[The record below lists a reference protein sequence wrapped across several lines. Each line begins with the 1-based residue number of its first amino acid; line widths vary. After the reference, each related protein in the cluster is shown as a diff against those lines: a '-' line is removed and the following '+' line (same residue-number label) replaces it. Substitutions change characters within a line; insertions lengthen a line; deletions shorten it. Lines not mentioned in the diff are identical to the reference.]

1 MRRLR
6 SAFGVWPVGLGILLS
21 LLFFWKLAFTNLI
34 LARGDTFLYFYPYWG
49 YRARALLSGHLPL
62 WNPYLF
68 MGAPFLANSQAGV
81 LYPLNWPLAFFPA
94 PAAVK
99 ISILLHLGLALAG
112 AFLFA
117 RRALGQSAPGALLSA
132 ALFAL
137 GGYLTSQVEH
147 VNQLQGLAWFPWLL
161 LSIQYSAASIQK
173 NALPSVPRLLPPA
186 LLLALQILAGHTQS
200 AFISLAGVIIYCL
213 ILTLLTPTPLHSHTP
228 SPMLL
233 RLLHS
238 SFVYLSF
245 VIASF
250 VILSALLSAA
260 QLLPTLELS
269 GQSLRGGG
277 LPLREAL
284 SFSLDPRL
292 LGRAL
297 LPGYSHG
304 LFSEFVAYLGVAGLA
319 LASLGAL
326 NARRTPQRL
335 ALLALA
341 AAGLAFALGA
351 FNPLYALLAAFPPLN
366 LFRVPA
372 RWLFLFA
379 FGAAMLAGHG
389 LDSLFQPR
397 RWIFLIP
404 GLLILISPLAN
415 NLTPAGETG
424 PLGPVHD
431 LRAWLLPLL
440 ILAALLYVPLP
451 DRWRK
456 WGVFIL
462 TLSEL
467 FFAAQILPYNHPT
480 TPEAY
485 SSIRPAMTQ
494 LLSSRQSS
502 VVSRQS
508 PPSTL
513 HSPLSNPPPR
523 FLSMSAL
530 RFDPGDLA
538 ELHSELDPQLPPDA
552 VYDAIVA
559 TKNKEV
565 LSPNLPL
572 TWGIPAVDGFDG
584 GILPLKH
591 YAAFTQLFTGEP
603 SADGRLRENLTS
615 APDPRLLSLVNARH
629 LVTDKVDDAWVDNVF
644 YDLQFTL
651 TLKDGETST
660 VAYVPKFQA
669 TALGLVADSYSGHA
683 QITFA
688 DGSISNLP
696 ISSARVHFDHPAA
709 PISIIL
715 SGPLTV
721 RGLSL
726 VDERSGAFQ
735 SLALGP
741 YRLVHSGDVKIY
753 ENLDV
758 LPRAFIVP
766 NALVI
771 SDDDAARASLADPN
785 FDPASTVILASAPSD
800 TFHLPPSTFHRE
812 VTITEYSSVL
822 IRLTADGP
830 GYLVLTDAYYPGWIA
845 TVDGSPAPILRAD
858 IMFRAVEL
866 PAGTHTVEF
875 RFKPASVKV
884 GLWISGVTW
893 VVVLTA
899 LILRHARN
907 RKTPL

>member
-34 LARGDTFLYFYPYWG
+34 LARGDTFLYFYPYWD
-49 YRARALLSGHLPL
+49 YRARVLLSGHLPL

-94 PAAVK
+94 PVAVK

-117 RRALGQSAPGALLSA
+117 RRALGQSALGALLST

-161 LSIQYSAASIQK
+161 LSIQYSVARSQK
-173 NALPSVPRLLPPA
+173 NALPTAHRLLPPA
-186 LLLALQILAGHTQS
+186 ILLALQLLAGHTQS
-200 AFISLAGVIIYCL
+200 AFISLAGATLYIL
-213 ILTLLTPTPLHSHTP
+213 ILNLITPRPPAPPLPRT
-228 SPMLL
+228 
-233 RLLHS
+233 LLHS
-238 SFVYLSF
+238 SFLIS
-245 VIASF
+245 SF

-319 LASLGAL
+319 LAALGAL

-389 LDSLFQPR
+389 LDALSQPR

-424 PLGPVHD
+424 PLGPVRD
-431 LRAWLLPLL
+431 LKEWLLPLL
-440 ILAALLYVPLP
+440 ILAVLLYVPLP
-451 DRWRK
+451 DHWRK

-494 LLSSRQSS
+494 LLAHLPSSSS
-502 VVSRQS
+502 PSDSRAAVPS
-508 PPSTL
+508 VDPPS
-513 HSPLSNPPPR
+513 
-523 FLSMSAL
+523 
-530 RFDPGDLA
+530 
-538 ELHSELDPQLPPDA
+538 
-552 VYDAIVA
+552 
-559 TKNKEV
+559 
-565 LSPNLPL
+565 
-572 TWGIPAVDGFDG
+572 
-584 GILPLKH
+584 
-591 YAAFTQLFTGEP
+591 
-603 SADGRLRENLTS
+603 
-615 APDPRLLSLVNARH
+615 
-629 LVTDKVDDAWVDNVF
+629 
-644 YDLQFTL
+644 
-651 TLKDGETST
+651 
-660 VAYVPKFQA
+660 
-669 TALGLVADSYSGHA
+669 
-683 QITFA
+683 
-688 DGSISNLP
+688 
-696 ISSARVHFDHPAA
+696 
-709 PISIIL
+709 
-715 SGPLTV
+715 
-721 RGLSL
+721 
-726 VDERSGAFQ
+726 
-735 SLALGP
+735 
-741 YRLVHSGDVKIY
+741 
-753 ENLDV
+753 
-758 LPRAFIVP
+758 
-766 NALVI
+766 
-771 SDDDAARASLADPN
+771 
-785 FDPASTVILASAPSD
+785 
-800 TFHLPPSTFHRE
+800 
-812 VTITEYSSVL
+812 
-822 IRLTADGP
+822 
-830 GYLVLTDAYYPGWIA
+830 
-845 TVDGSPAPILRAD
+845 
-858 IMFRAVEL
+858 
-866 PAGTHTVEF
+866 
-875 RFKPASVKV
+875 
-884 GLWISGVTW
+884 
-893 VVVLTA
+893 
-899 LILRHARN
+899 
-907 RKTPL
+907 